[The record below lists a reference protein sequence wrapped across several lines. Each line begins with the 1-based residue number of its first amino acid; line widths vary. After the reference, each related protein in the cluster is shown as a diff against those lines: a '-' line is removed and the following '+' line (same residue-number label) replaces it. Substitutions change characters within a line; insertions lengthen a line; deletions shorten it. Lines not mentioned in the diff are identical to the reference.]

1 MEVALHE
8 CGHLVQ
14 NDNIADPSIQTLS
27 SAHGYSNFVLFC
39 AVGRE
44 VIADTE

>member
-14 NDNIADPSIQTLS
+14 NDNIADPAFQTLS
-27 SAHGYSNFVLFC
+27 SAHGYSNFEIFC
-39 AVGRE
+39 AIDRE
-44 VIADTE
+44 DIAENE